1 MAKELQKLLST
12 VRQAAEHYDM
22 IVDGDLI
29 AVGLSGGKDSG
40 ALLLALSKMRSFYP
54 KKFSLCA
61 VTVDMGFD
69 GSGESHR
76 ILRDWCASLDTELHV
91 VRTEIAK
98 IVFEERR
105 EKNPCSLC
113 AKMRRGAL
121 IGEALRLG
129 SDKIALGHHLEDA
142 AETLMMSMIHEGR
155 IGSFMPVT
163 VYEDTGISVI
173 RPLIYTR
180 EADIKSVVRAEN
192 VPVIE
197 SLCPENGETERADM
211 KALLKSLEREHRGV
225 YRRLIG
231 ALEKQGLDG
240 WKA

>member
-12 VRQAAEHYDM
+12 VRQATEHYEM
-22 IVDGDLI
+22 IQDGDRI

-40 ALLLALSKMRSFYP
+40 ALLLALAKMRAFYP
-54 KKFSLCA
+54 KKFTLCA
-61 VTVDMGFD
+61 VTVDLGFD
-69 GSGESHR
+69 GGVESVAV
-76 ILRDWCASLDTELHV
+76 LDEWCRSLDTELYV
-91 VRTEIAK
+91 VRTDIAA
-98 IVFEERR
+98 IVFRERR

-121 IGEALRLG
+121 INEAIRVG
-129 SDKIALGHHLEDA
+129 ANKIALGHQLEDA
-142 AETLMMSMIHEGR
+142 AETMMMSLIHEGR

-163 VYEDTGISVI
+163 VYEDTGIDVI

-192 VPVIE
+192 VPVIK
-197 SLCPENGETERADM
+197 SLCPENGETERAGM
-211 KALLKSLEREHRGV
+211 KEILKSLEREHRGV
-225 YRRLIG
+225 YKRIIG

-240 WKA
+240 WKE